1 MKIKLFY
8 ILFIIHISLLFSQ
21 EIQKFD
27 SILKIENLKL
37 HSKESRVYKD
47 YSTSTGLEL
56 FRMYY
61 DENDKI
67 NTEFYYTVARKSESG
82 ETTIRVRN
90 KKLNSFKNPEWIWL
104 ELIYSDIL
112 NIPDFDEIR
121 YKLKPKAKVL
131 LDEEGELVVET
142 IETYPLDGV
151 SFYIQIR
158 NNEITKDIEYPNPES
173 YLNKFPEVDELI
185 IFNDFLN
192 IIKEE
197 FKVFKKQ

>member
-173 YLNKFPEVDELI
+173 YLNQFPEVDELI